1 MGKRRRRLLRAEAIA
16 RAIAARVQKERLRA
30 LSNTINRASV
40 RNTAGL
46 INVIVQ
52 VPIQIGSDSNNLVN
66 SDDNA
71 VSQGV

>member
-1 MGKRRRRLLRAEAIA
+1 MSCWCIKKRRRRRRASIRVRRERF
-16 RAIAARVQKERLRA
+16 RAAA
-30 LSNTINRASV
+30 NTINRAST

-52 VPIQIGSDSNNLVN
+52 VPIQIGSDSNNMVG

-71 VSQGV
+71 VSQGI

>member
-1 MGKRRRRLLRAEAIA
+1 MNCWCIKKKKRRRRRANIRVRRE
-16 RAIAARVQKERLRA
+16 RFGAAA
-30 LSNTINRASV
+30 NTINRANT

-52 VPIQIGSDSNNLVN
+52 VPIQIGSDSSNLVG

-71 VSQGV
+71 VSQGI

>member
-1 MGKRRRRLLRAEAIA
+1 MKCCCIKKKKRRKKVHVKLKKEKFK
-16 RAIAARVQKERLRA
+16 AAAKTVNKA
-30 LSNTINRASV
+30 KV

-46 INVIVQ
+46 VNVIVQ
-52 VPIQIGSDSNNLVN
+52 VPIQIGSDSNNMVG